1 MIWTKILYQICK
13 LPIKAGL
20 EHGIIFSHCDK
31 VKIKTLRVRGMTY
44 NEDCHQKESYL
55 VTIDPWMRGN

>member
-31 VKIKTLRVRGMTY
+31 VKIKTLSACQR
-44 NEDCHQKESYL
+44 DD
-55 VTIDPWMRGN
+55 I